1 MSFFRKRTDLPTSPD
16 QYRTYVVVDR
26 LETVAARM
34 EQLATDIEEA
44 LRQRE
49 EKRHV

>member
-1 MSFFRKRTDLPTSPD
+1 MSFFRKRAVLSNPPGDF
-16 QYRTYVVVDR
+16 RTYVVVDR
-26 LETVAARM
+26 LESVAAKM

-49 EKRHV
+49 EKRNG